1 MGVDIRITITD
12 VLMGG
17 MRQAEE
23 GEAKVLFVRDV
34 DGVRAFQAKCPHYGA
49 PLAKG
54 AICAGKLYCPW
65 HKAVFDVTDGALL
78 EPPALDG
85 LTRYPV
91 RLVGDVAIATLEAI
105 APEPPRAQG
114 EGKTVLIVGSG
125 AGGMAVVTTLRFA
138 GFAGRITMIGREEAG
153 PYDRTKLSKAFIAK
167 HTEPA
172 SLLVP
177 DFGTHH
183 EVEMVRGT
191 ATLIEP
197 ASRRVTLTD
206 GRTFTGDALVVATG
220 SRAAVPDLPG
230 LHLANVH
237 TLRSLDD
244 GVAISA
250 AAGESKTVVIIGSGF
265 IGLEAAAF
273 LTKRGLRAS
282 VVSPEPLP
290 FATRFG
296 EEVAGVIKRNQEA
309 IGVTLLCG
317 EVAALE
323 GEGRVEAVVLKDGR
337 RLPADLVVV
346 GTGASPETTA
356 FVGVPIRAD
365 GGIAVDATLRVGS
378 DAWLAGD
385 IAAYPARDGELVRI
399 EHWRLAEQ
407 HGAYIA
413 HAILGQDSLSETKPF
428 ATTPFFWSNQGDK
441 RLDYAGHATAWDRTI
456 TRGDTAK
463 PDFITFYIKDGA
475 ARAACAIGQNEQMI
489 AFLHHLDAGT
499 LPSAS
504 ALEREDLRVG
514 GVNHSPGGHGPT
526 ALTSRR

>member
-1 MGVDIRITITD
+1 MGAEIRVTIAD
-12 VLMGG
+12 VPMNG

-23 GEAKVLFVRDV
+23 SDARVLFVRDA

-91 RLVGDVAIATLEAI
+91 RLDGDVAIATLEAI
-105 APEPPRAQG
+105 APEPPRARD
-114 EGKTVLIVGSG
+114 EGKSVLIIGSG
-125 AGGMAVVTTLRFA
+125 AGGMATVTTLRFA

-167 HTEPA
+167 RTDPA

-177 DFGTHH
+177 DFATHH
-183 EVEMVRGT
+183 DVAMVRGT
-191 ATLIEP
+191 VTTIEP
-197 ASRRVTLTD
+197 ASRRVTLAD

-220 SRAAVPDLPG
+220 SRAVVPDLPG
-230 LHLANVH
+230 KQLTYVF

-244 GVAISA
+244 GVAISTA
-250 AAGESKTVVIIGSGF
+250 AAAAKTVVIIGGGF

-273 LTKRGLRAS
+273 LTKRGLLAT
-282 VVSPEPLP
+282 VVTPEPLP
-290 FATRFG
+290 FAKRFG
-296 EEVAGVIKRNQEA
+296 AEVAGVIKRNQEA
-309 IGVTLLCG
+309 IGVTILQG

-323 GEGRVEAVVLKDGR
+323 GEGHVETVVLKDGR
-337 RLPADLVVV
+337 RLPADFVVV
-346 GTGASPETTA
+346 GAGASPETAA
-356 FVGVPIRAD
+356 FTGVPLRDD
-365 GGIAVDATLRVGS
+365 GGIAVDATLRVGP

-385 IAAYPARDGELVRI
+385 IAAYPARGGELARI

-407 HGAYIA
+407 HGAHIA
-413 HAILGQDSLSETKPF
+413 HAILGDAKPF
-428 ATTPFFWSNQGDK
+428 AATPFFWSNQGDK
-441 RLDYAGHATAWDRTI
+441 RLDYAGHATAWDRTV
-456 TRGDTAK
+456 TRGDMAK
-463 PDFITFYIKDGA
+463 PDFITFYIKDGE

-499 LPSAS
+499 VPGAD

-514 GVNHSPGGHGPT
+514 V
-526 ALTSRR
+526 